1 MKPLP
6 PFSGIL
12 GAFLLILASSLV
24 TFSQNVAIN
33 TTGNAPDGSAMLDI
47 VNSSKGMLIPRVS
60 LTSTSDASTI
70 SNPATSLIIYNT
82 NGAITGANADSTGYY
97 YNAGTSGSP
106 SWVKLMEQAA
116 KWDDLRVV
124 LDNGSY
130 GATLDYLT
138 GSSGPQIYYFRN
150 SAPTDMMSFT
160 VQLPHN
166 WKEGTTIYPH
176 LHWLPKTTAASGNVE
191 WNFDYTWANYDPI
204 TPEVFPAITTN
215 TVTATAP
222 VGGFTA
228 RAHTITP
235 LTTGNAGIDGTG
247 KKISSILICRIW
259 RKADNSADTYSY
271 DAGVLF
277 MDFHLQIDG
286 WGSKTEFVK

>member
-12 GAFLLILASSLV
+12 ATLLLILASSFSV
-24 TFSQNVAIN
+24 FSQNVAIN

-60 LTSTSDASTI
+60 LSSTSDALTI
-70 SNPATSLIIYNT
+70 SNPATSLIVYNT

-124 LDNGSY
+124 LDNGTNR
-130 GATLDYLT
+130 ATFDYLT
-138 GSSGPQIYYFRN
+138 GSTGPQIYYFRE
-150 SAPTDMMSFT
+150 SAGTDMMSFT

-176 LHWLPKTTAASGNVE
+176 LHWLPKTTAATGNVE
-191 WNFDYTWANYDPI
+191 WKFDYSWINYDPA
-204 TPEVFPAITTN
+204 TPEIFPAITTT
-215 TVTATAP
+215 TVTATSPA
-222 VGGFTA
+222 GGFTA
-228 RAHTITP
+228 KAHTITP
-235 LTTGNAGIDGTG
+235 LTTANAGIDGTG

-259 RKADNSADTYSY
+259 RKADNAADSYAY

-277 MDFHLQIDG
+277 VDFHIQIDS
-286 WGSKTEFVK
+286 WGSKLEYVK

>member
-6 PFSGIL
+6 PFAGIL
-12 GAFLLILASSLV
+12 STLLLILAPSL
-24 TFSQNVAIN
+24 TALSQNVAIN

-70 SNPATSLIIYNT
+70 SNPATSLIVYNT

-124 LDNGSY
+124 LDNGTN
-130 GATLDYLT
+130 GATFDYLT
-138 GSSGPQIYYFRN
+138 GSTGPQIYYFRE
-150 SAPTDMMSFT
+150 SAGTDMMSFT

-176 LHWLPKTTAASGNVE
+176 LHWLPRTTAAIGNVE
-191 WNFDYTWANYDPI
+191 WKFDYSWANYDPT
-204 TPEVFPAITTN
+204 TPEIFPAITTT
-215 TVTATAP
+215 TVTAIPPA
-222 VGGFTA
+222 GGFTA

-259 RKADNSADTYSY
+259 RKADNSADTYYY

>member
-12 GAFLLILASSLV
+12 ATLLLILASSFSV
-24 TFSQNVAIN
+24 FSQNVAIN

-60 LTSTSDASTI
+60 LSSTSDASTI
-70 SNPATSLIIYNT
+70 SNPATSLIVYNT

-116 KWDDLRVV
+116 RWDDLRVN
-124 LDNGSY
+124 LDNGSN
-130 GATLDYLT
+130 GATFDYLT
-138 GSSGPQIYYFRN
+138 GSTGPQIYYFRE
-150 SAPTDMMSFT
+150 SAGTDMMSFT
-160 VQLPHN
+160 VQLPHA
-166 WKEGTTIYPH
+166 WKEGTTIFPH
-176 LHWLPKTTAASGNVE
+176 LHWIPRTTAASGNVE
-191 WNFDYTWANYDPI
+191 WKFDYSWINYDPA
-204 TPEVFPAITTN
+204 TPEIFPAITTT
-215 TVTATAP
+215 TVTATSPA
-222 VGGFTA
+222 GGFTA
-228 RAHTITP
+228 KAHTITP
-235 LTTGNAGIDGTG
+235 LTTANAGIDGTG

-259 RKADNSADTYSY
+259 RKADNAADSYAY

-277 MDFHLQIDG
+277 VDFHIQIDS
-286 WGSKTEFVK
+286 WGSKLEYVK